1 MKYIYVYRYV
11 RRKEKKRNEGAFFCL
26 LAILSG
32 CLLISRWFVLVIF
45 VDKLTSVE
53 EKNSM

>member
-1 MKYIYVYRYV
+1 MYV
-11 RRKEKKRNEGAFFCL
+11 EKKRNEMKERFFCL